1 MKILGIIL
9 LVVILSIAVPTRDKW
24 SYKAMYD
31 RNSNSDTGHNWDE
44 RPINKDEPERYKKRG
59 NRQ

>member
-31 RNSNSDTGHNWDE
+31 RNSNSDTGHNWGE
-44 RPINKDEPERYKKRG
+44 RPINKTKRSNDNG
-59 NRQ
+59 

>member
-9 LVVILSIAVPTRDKW
+9 LVVILSIAIPTRDKW

-31 RNSNSDTGHNWDE
+31 RNSNSETSHNWGARPPDE
-44 RPINKDEPERYKKRG
+44 ADKHKK
-59 NRQ
+59 